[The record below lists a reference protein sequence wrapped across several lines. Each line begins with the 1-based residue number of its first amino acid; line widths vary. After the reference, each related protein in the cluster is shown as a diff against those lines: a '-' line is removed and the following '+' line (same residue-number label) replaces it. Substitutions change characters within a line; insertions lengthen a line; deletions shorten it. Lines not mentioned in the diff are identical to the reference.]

1 MPHWQCVLLLI
12 DNNYGNVTN
21 FGKPCHRLTN
31 NNLIN
36 EYINNNDIDNVTKY
50 VKIKKNIF

>member
-50 VKIKKNIF
+50 VKI